1 VKLQATQTLLSK
13 ANVELNDIKT
23 QNKTLRAEIERLKK
37 EVPPKRQN
45 AVTAKITSDFGVQ
58 VDTILALPEVSDS
71 QDSFRKDP
79 KYQGDKQ
86 KTPTL
91 SVASITV
98 SRKMSRQLPETIE
111 VMDSQESQQAE
122 KFFKNQ
128 SPPKQK
134 VFVPIRK

>member
-1 VKLQATQTLLSK
+1 M
-13 ANVELNDIKT
+13 
-23 QNKTLRAEIERLKK
+23 
-37 EVPPKRQN
+37 PPKRQN

-58 VDTILALPEVSDS
+58 VDTILALPEAFDS
-71 QDSFRKDP
+71 QESFRKNP

-122 KFFKNQ
+122 KIFKNP